1 MRDRTVV
8 HMDINHC
15 YAQIE
20 EVRRPELRRRAMAVG
35 GDASRRHGIILAK
48 NDAAAAAGVK
58 TGETLREAVQKCP
71 GLLILPPDY
80 DEYMRLTEYVREIY
94 ADWSEYVEP
103 YGLDEAWIDVT
114 ALYDSAGSAVRAA
127 EAVMRRIE
135 QETGLTV
142 SAGISWNKVFAKL
155 GSDMAGA
162 RQIVTIGRDHFR
174 ELVWPRPVRE
184 LMHVGPATAGKLH
197 LLGVHTIGDLA
208 MYPETALREV
218 FGLPGEIM
226 RTAAWGEDP
235 GRVAPYGYRKPQAAL
250 GMTVTMMRDA
260 DSFTDLSAV
269 FCIVA
274 EQLSARLRQMGL
286 ECRVIAAALRTN
298 DLKWQTVQRKLPVPT
313 DLGEE
318 LWRESMSLLK
328 EKYTLTKP
336 LRAAGLTLTELRP
349 ADRDRQLSLFTD
361 ENRRDRLRSLE
372 KACDDIRERFGAGM
386 VRRGCT
392 LMDTELADPV
402 YTAEHIPGPAGSFG
416 GRKSMTD
423 GSV

>member
-1 MRDRTVV
+1 MKDRIIV

-20 EVRRPELRRRAMAVG
+20 EVRSPALRHQAMAVG
-35 GDASRRHGIILAK
+35 GDVRRRHGIILAK
-48 NDAAAAAGVK
+48 NDPAAAAGVK
-58 TGETLREAVQKCP
+58 TGETLREAMRKCP
-71 GLLILPPDY
+71 GLKILPPDY

-94 ADWSEYVEP
+94 ADWSAFVEP

-114 ALYDSAGSAVRAA
+114 ALYENAGAAVHGVT
-127 EAVMRRIE
+127 AVMKRIE
-135 QETGLTV
+135 RETGLTV

-155 GSDMAGA
+155 GSDMSAA
-162 RQIVTIGRDHFR
+162 RETSLIGRDNYR
-174 ELVWPRPVRE
+174 DLVWPRPVRE
-184 LMHVGPATAGKLH
+184 LMHVGPASAGRLR
-197 LLGVHTIGDLA
+197 LLGVNTIGDLA
-208 MYPETALREV
+208 VYPVSELREV

-226 RTAAWGEDP
+226 RTAARGEDQE
-235 GRVAPYGYRKPQAAL
+235 GVAAYGFQKPQEAL
-250 GMTVTMMRDA
+250 GMTVTMMRDV
-260 DSFTDLSAV
+260 DSFEDLSAV

-274 EQLSARLRQMGL
+274 EQLTARLRQLGM
-286 ECRVIAAALRTN
+286 ECRVIAVSLRTT
-298 DLKWQTVQRKLPVPT
+298 DLKWQTVQRKLPAGT
-313 DLGEE
+313 DLGAE
-318 LWRESMSLLK
+318 LWRESMALLK

-336 LRAAGLTLTELRP
+336 LRAAGLTLTELSI
-349 ADRDRQLSLFTD
+349 AESSRQLSLFTD
-361 ENRRDRLRSLE
+361 EKRRDRLRSLE

-402 YTAEHIPGPAGSFG
+402 YTAEHIPGPAGRFG